1 MKPSCPK
8 CGGTAFLMQEI
19 EVKNAN
25 FRHHA
30 ITCAACGSVVGTE
43 ELISVM
49 YMLDKIAA
57 KLGVRFDR

>member
-1 MKPSCPK
+1 MNRRQKVGNK
-8 CGGTAFLMQEI
+8 YLMG
-19 EVKNAN
+19 
-25 FRHHA
+25 R
-30 ITCAACGSVVGTE
+30 ACGAVVGTE